1 MSYLRREKMQETFE
15 VIVLVGR
22 PAAGKSEVIDY
33 LKKESVENRKRRFR
47 IGVFE
52 EVDDF
57 PFVWE
62 TFEIDDIL
70 SKHGRERLF
79 TTPDY
84 YFKDPFIW
92 NLFIERINLEFAKK
106 LAGDPNY
113 LKNKTAIVEF
123 ARGGENG
130 FREAFSLLSDEI
142 LTRAGVVYINVSYEE
157 SCRKNRRRF
166 DRKQAHSIL
175 FHSLPD
181 EKMEFYYKIND
192 WEKMAKGND
201 GYLSIRG
208 HTVPFSMFNNEPE
221 VTDKPEELGKA
232 LESVFGTLWKRLK
245 ERPRQ

>member
-1 MSYLRREKMQETFE
+1 MQETFE

-33 LKKESVENRKRRFR
+33 LKKESVENRKKRFR
-47 IGVFE
+47 IGAFE
-52 EVDDF
+52 EIDDF

-70 SKHGRERLF
+70 SRHGRERMF

-106 LAGDPNY
+106 LAGNRNY
-113 LKNKTAIVEF
+113 LRETTAIVEF

-142 LTRAGVVYINVSYEE
+142 LKRAGVVYINVSYEE

-166 DRKQAHSIL
+166 DRSQAHSIL

-181 EKMEFYYKIND
+181 EKMEFYYKVND
-192 WEKMAKGND
+192 WDKMAKGSD
-201 GYLSIRG
+201 GYLRIKG
-208 HTVPFSMFNNEPE
+208 HTVPFSVFNNEPE
-221 VTDKPEELGKA
+221 VTDKPEKLGIT
-232 LESVFGTLWKRLK
+232 LEDVFRKLWKRMQ
-245 ERPRQ
+245 ERPQE

>member
-1 MSYLRREKMQETFE
+1 MQETLE

-33 LKKESVENRKRRFR
+33 LKKESIERRKKRFR
-47 IGVFE
+47 IGAFE
-52 EVDDF
+52 EIDDF

-92 NLFIERINLEFAKK
+92 NLFIERINLEFAKR
-106 LAGDPNY
+106 LAGNPNY
-113 LKNKTAIVEF
+113 LRDTTAIVEF

-130 FREAFSLLSDEI
+130 FRDAFSLLSDEI
-142 LTRAGVVYINVSYEE
+142 LARAGVVYINVSYEE

-181 EKMEFYYKIND
+181 EKMEFYYKVND
-192 WEKMAKGND
+192 WGKMAKGDD
-201 GYLSIRG
+201 GYLQIRG
-208 HTVPFSMFNNEPE
+208 HTVPFSVFNNEPE
-221 VTDKPEELGKA
+221 VTDKPEELGIA
-232 LESVFGTLWKRLK
+232 LEGVFGKLWKKLQEK
-245 ERPRQ
+245 PQ